1 MIPLLLISGSIIT
14 SGFLGGLI
22 GYNSCLCQRQRKKN
36 NSNKKN
42 VSFNATCD
50 YENNN
55 SSLLKSPSLSSP
67 ELYKDYEKIS
77 DKKL

>member
-22 GYNSCLCQRQRKKN
+22 GYNSYCLCQRKKN